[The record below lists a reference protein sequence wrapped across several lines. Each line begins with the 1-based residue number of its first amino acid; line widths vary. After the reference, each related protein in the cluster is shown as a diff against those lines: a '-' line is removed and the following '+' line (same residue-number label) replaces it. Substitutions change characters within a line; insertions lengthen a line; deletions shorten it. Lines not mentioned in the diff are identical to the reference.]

1 MELQNF
7 LPCSIQKKAVANFD
21 RFSDEN
27 DDGDTQIRIN
37 EQWGLPGNPHWI
49 KQELLRFAVFHFAH
63 SFQLF
68 GDIAAL
74 FGELGIFD
82 DVIVNAIFIV
92 TFHAGDDALDCFN
105 AHPWLDVIAQ
115 VVQQQDALLVVTDLF
130 STSWISRCSLFLR
143 RNRRTNS
150 STSWNEGLVVSIFI
164 PLIMWESD
172 SFKQP
177 LFVRANITHSCRR
190 WQCFYPFSL
199 SYPLSLLNRSS
210 SKMILKFRNYLRKAR
225 QIRFDSNSSWCA
237 VSMFSHT

>member
-7 LPCSIQKKAVANFD
+7 LPCCIQKKAVVNFD
-21 RFSDEN
+21 WFSDEN

-49 KQELLRFAVFHFAH
+49 KRELLRFAVFHFAH

-68 GDIAAL
+68 GDIAAF

-82 DVIVNAIFIV
+82 DVIVNAI
-92 TFHAGDDALDCFN
+92 
-105 AHPWLDVIAQ
+105 
-115 VVQQQDALLVVTDLF
+115 F